1 MLSQEEW
8 GRYARQ
14 MVLPGMGPEGQE
26 KLKSAR
32 VLVVG
37 AGGLGC
43 PVLLYL
49 AAAGV
54 GTLGIADGDVVSLSN
69 LHRQVLYGTP
79 DVGQSK
85 AETAARR
92 LREMNPLITVT
103 VYPAHLTSSNALE
116 WLAGYDWVV
125 DCTDNFPARYL
136 INDACVLL
144 GKPFVYGAI
153 HRFEGQVSVFNH
165 PGPDGAPGPTY
176 RCLFPEPPPPDQVPN
191 CAEAGV
197 LGVLP
202 GVVGLF
208 QATEV
213 VKALTGHGKVLGGEL
228 LLMDLLE
235 TSFRKIRFRRTPR
248 AGQVTGLI
256 DYELFCRGAAPA
268 DATAN
273 EVKSLTVHELHD
285 KLEAGE
291 AVALLDVRE
300 PHEYEVCR
308 LEGATLVPLRHV
320 AARAAAIPRDRPVVV
335 YCHFGGRSEGAVRQL
350 QAEFGFTNLYN
361 LQGGIDAWAREI
373 DEEMAR
379 Y

>member
-1 MLSQEEW
+1 
-8 GRYARQ
+8 
-14 MVLPGMGPEGQE
+14 
-26 KLKSAR
+26 
-32 VLVVG
+32 
-37 AGGLGC
+37 
-43 PVLLYL
+43 
-49 AAAGV
+49 V
-54 GTLGIADGDVVSLSN
+54 GTLGIADGDVVSASN
-69 LHRQVLYGTP
+69 LHRQVLYGAG
-79 DVGQSK
+79 DVGDSK

-92 LREMNPLITVT
+92 LREMNPLITVA
-103 VYPAHLTSSNALE
+103 VHPAHLSGGNALAL
-116 WLAGYDWVV
+116 LAGYDWVV
-125 DCTDNFPARYL
+125 DCTDNFAARYL

-165 PGPDGAPGPTY
+165 AGPNGEPGPTY
-176 RCLFPEPPPPDQVPN
+176 RCLFAEPPPPDQVPN

-202 GVVGLF
+202 GVVGLL

-213 VKALTGHGKVLGGEL
+213 VKALTGNGNVLSGEL
-228 LLMDLLE
+228 LLLDLLE

-248 AGQVTGLI
+248 AAQVTGLI
-256 DYELFCRGAAPA
+256 DYEAFCRGADAPP
-268 DATAN
+268 DA
-273 EVKSLTVHELHD
+273 VRSLTVYALHD
-285 KLEAGE
+285 KLAAGE

-308 LEGATLVPLRHV
+308 LDGATLMPLKQV
-320 AARAAAIPRDRPVVV
+320 AARAHAIPRDRPVVV
-335 YCHFGGRSEGAVRQL
+335 YCHFGGRSEAAVRQL

-373 DEEMAR
+373 DEEMER

>member
-1 MLSQEEW
+1 MLTQEEW
-8 GRYARQ
+8 SRYARQ

-26 KLKSAR
+26 KLKRAR

-54 GTLGIADGDVVSLSN
+54 GTLGIADGDVVSSSN
-69 LHRQVLYGTP
+69 LHRQVLYGTA
-79 DVGQSK
+79 DVGKPK
-85 AETAARR
+85 AATAAAR
-92 LREMNPLITVT
+92 LREMNPLITLHT
-103 VYPAHLTSSNALE
+103 HPAHLSSSNALGI
-116 WLAGYDWVV
+116 LGGYDWVV

-153 HRFEGQVSVFNH
+153 HRFEGQVSVFNYA
-165 PGPDGAPGPTY
+165 GSGGALGPTY

-202 GVVGLF
+202 GVAGLF

-213 VKALTGHGKVLGGEL
+213 VKALTGNGKVLSGEL
-228 LLMDLLE
+228 LLLDLLE
-235 TSFRKIRFRRTPR
+235 TSFRKIRFRRTPD
-248 AGQVTGLI
+248 AGKVTGLI
-256 DYELFCRGAAPA
+256 DYEAYCRGAAP
-268 DATAN
+268 D
-273 EVKSLTVHELHD
+273 EVNSLSVHELHE
-285 KLEAGE
+285 KLQAGQ

-300 PHEYEVCR
+300 SHEFDVCH

-320 AARAAAIPRDRPVVV
+320 AARADGIPRDRPVVV

-350 QAEFGFTNLYN
+350 QEKFGFTNLYN

>member
-14 MVLPGMGPEGQE
+14 MVLPGMGPEGQQ

-69 LHRQVLYGTP
+69 LHRQVLYGTG

-103 VYPAHLTSSNALE
+103 VHSTYLSSGNALE
-116 WLAGYDWVV
+116 LLSGYDWVV

-165 PGPDGAPGPTY
+165 QGLDGQLGPTY
-176 RCLFPEPPPPDQVPN
+176 RCLFPKPPPPDQVPN

-202 GVVGLF
+202 GVVGLL

-213 VKALTGHGKVLGGEL
+213 VKALTGNGQVLGGEL

-235 TSFRKIRFRRTPR
+235 TSFRKIRFRRTPH
-248 AGQVTGLI
+248 AGQITGLI
-256 DYELFCRGAAPA
+256 DYELFCRGAAPP
-268 DATAN
+268 DAASDA
-273 EVKSLTVHELHD
+273 VKSLTVHELHD

-320 AARAAAIPRDRPVVV
+320 AARAGSIPRDRPVVV
-335 YCHFGGRSEGAVRQL
+335 YCHFGSRSEGAVRQL

-361 LQGGIDAWAREI
+361 LQGGIDAWAQEI
-373 DEEMAR
+373 DEEMER

>member
-26 KLKSAR
+26 KLKRAK

-54 GTLGIADGDVVSLSN
+54 GTLGIADGDVVSASN
-69 LHRQVLYGTP
+69 LHRQVLYGTG
-79 DVGQSK
+79 DVGRPK

-92 LREMNPLITVT
+92 LREMNPLITVS
-103 VYPAHLTSSNALE
+103 VHPAHLSSGNALDL
-116 WLAGYDWVV
+116 LAGYDWVV

-136 INDACVLL
+136 INHA
-144 GKPFVYGAI
+144 G
-153 HRFEGQVSVFNH
+153 
-165 PGPDGAPGPTY
+165 PGGEPGPTY
-176 RCLFPEPPPPDQVPN
+176 RCLFAEPPPPDQVPN

-202 GVVGLF
+202 GVVGML

-213 VKALTGHGKVLGGEL
+213 VKALTGNGKVLGGEL
-228 LLMDLLE
+228 LLLDLLD

-248 AGQVTGLI
+248 ANQVTGLI
-256 DYELFCRGAAPA
+256 DYEAFCRGAAPPDQTPGA
-268 DATAN
+268 
-273 EVKSLTVHELHD
+273 VRSLTVHALHD

-300 PHEYEVCR
+300 PHEYAVCH
-308 LEGATLVPLRHV
+308 LEGATLVPLRHIGE
-320 AARAAAIPRDRPVVV
+320 RADEIPRDRPVVV
-335 YCHFGGRSEGAVRQL
+335 YCHFGGRSERAVQQL
-350 QAEFGFTNLYN
+350 QAEFGFTNLNN
-361 LQGGIDAWAREI
+361 LEGGIDAWAREI
-373 DEEMAR
+373 DEEMER